1 MGADL
6 AAARET
12 AGFLLRG
19 DRGRWLHSQSAAMA
33 ASEAAITVAEGDRE
47 FLIATAWLHDVGYA
61 HPHPPTG
68 FHPLDGAFLL
78 LGDGWPRR
86 LAALVAHHSEA
97 RFAAEAR
104 GLSGELRAFEREVG
118 PVADALVYA
127 DMTAGPAGE
136 RMLVTERLDD
146 IRRRHA
152 QASPAL
158 RAARRAREPFL
169 VLAAAR
175 VDQRLLRLPGR
186 HRLAFPK
193 PSAGSTEVHARLVAA
208 HPGRSVLDVR
218 AAVHATLGILGTAT
232 RPPDLQRY
240 AHWLLDA
247 TALRVPTSTLRQ
259 PRGLATAVATRSAE
273 VVALRAD

>member
-1 MGADL
+1 M
-6 AAARET
+6 
-12 AGFLLRG
+12 
-19 DRGRWLHSQSAAMA
+19 
-33 ASEAAITVAEGDRE
+33 
-47 FLIATAWLHDVGYA
+47 
-61 HPHPPTG
+61 
-68 FHPLDGAFLL
+68 DGAFLL

>member
-1 MGADL
+1 MQAEV

-12 AGFLLRG
+12 ATFLLRE
-19 DRGRWLHSQSAAMA
+19 DRGRLLHSQAAAMA
-33 ASEAAITVAEGDRE
+33 ATEAAVTVPAVDRE
-47 FLIATAWLHDVGYA
+47 LLVATAWLHDVGYA

-68 FHPLDGAFLL
+68 FHPVDGAFLL
-78 LGDGWPRR
+78 TGDGWPRR

-104 GLSGELRAFEREVG
+104 GLSHELRAFEREVG

-136 RMLVTERLDD
+136 RMLLPQRLDD

-152 QASPAL
+152 HDSQAQ

-169 VLAAAR
+169 MLAAAR
-175 VDQRLLRLPGR
+175 VDLRLLRLPGR
-186 HRLAFPK
+186 HQLAFPRA
-193 PSAGSTEVHARLVAA
+193 SVESNTVVARLVAG
-208 HPGRSVLDVR
+208 HPGRSMLDVR
-218 AAVHATLGILGTAT
+218 AAVHVAVGMLGTAT

-240 AHWLLDA
+240 AQWLLDA
-247 TALRVPTSTLRQ
+247 TAL
-259 PRGLATAVATRSAE
+259 TAPPGSMRRHRNLGAASASPPE
-273 VVALRAD
+273 RLSS